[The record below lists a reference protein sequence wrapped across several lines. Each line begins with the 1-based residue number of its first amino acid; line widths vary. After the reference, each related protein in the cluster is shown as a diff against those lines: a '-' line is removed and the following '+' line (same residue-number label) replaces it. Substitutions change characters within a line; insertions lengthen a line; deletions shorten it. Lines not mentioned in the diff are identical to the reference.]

1 MEPGLRGAPPNDG
14 ESGLMTTTT
23 RPAPDVSVLAEHVS
37 DHLSVFVVAENTDA
51 RRPANGG
58 LRLLNY
64 PSDEAC
70 IADGQRLA
78 GLMTHKHDLY
88 GTGFAGG
95 KIVARAA
102 EPEAVKDELIS
113 ITAGLL
119 ESLDGAMITG
129 CDLNTSLEDMERLT
143 ELTPH
148 VLAAVGSPV
157 DASAATA
164 HGTLG
169 AVEAVLESTLA
180 DAKPGRALV
189 HGCGAVGGTVARVL
203 VQHGWTVFT
212 VDLSPDRAGFPG
224 ATPLPQ
230 DCPWWELKLD
240 LLLPCSISGL
250 INAEIASAL
259 RVKSVVPAA
268 NAPFQNTQLA
278 DDLRRR
284 GIRVLPDPLVN
295 AGAVIADSI
304 ERFSPDAWKGAGAE
318 DVYAFVRS
326 EVRQRATEYLN
337 QRDQGLSVGAA
348 LVEVTAER
356 ETDPIGLSFGDEA

>member
-1 MEPGLRGAPPNDG
+1 
-14 ESGLMTTTT
+14 MTTTT
-23 RPAPDVSVLAEHVS
+23 RTKPTVSVLAEHVS

-51 RRPANGG
+51 ARPANGG

-70 IADGQRLA
+70 IADGERLA

-102 EPEAVKDELIS
+102 EPAAVKDELIHV
-113 ITAGLL
+113 TAGLL

-143 ELTPH
+143 ALTPH

-169 AVEAVLESTLA
+169 AVEAVL
-180 DAKPGRALV
+180 DAELSQATPGRALV

-212 VDLSPDRAGFPG
+212 ADLDRSRASFPG
-224 ATPLPQ
+224 ATPLPSN
-230 DCPWWELKLD
+230 CPWWEIKVD
-240 LLLPCSISGL
+240 LLIPCSISGL
-250 INAEIASAL
+250 INADMASAL
-259 RVKSVVPAA
+259 KVAAVVPAA
-268 NAPFQNTQLA
+268 NAPFQQPQIA
-278 DDLRRR
+278 DELRRR
-284 GIRVLPDPLVN
+284 SIRVLPDPLVN

-304 ERFSPDAWKGAGAE
+304 ERFSPDAWEGAGAN
-318 DVYAFVRS
+318 DVYAFVRQ
-326 EVRQRATEYLN
+326 EVRQRAANYLN

-348 LVEVTAER
+348 LVEVAAEP
-356 ETDPIGLSFGDEA
+356 ENDPIGLSFGDAA

>member
-1 MEPGLRGAPPNDG
+1 MGSTTDHTPPV
-14 ESGLMTTTT
+14 T
-23 RPAPDVSVLAEHVS
+23 VLAEHVS
-37 DHLSVFVVAENTDA
+37 DHLSVFVVGEATDA
-51 RRPANGG
+51 KRPANGG

-95 KIVARAA
+95 KIVARASDPA
-102 EPEAVKDELIS
+102 AVKEELIS
-113 ITAGLL
+113 VTAELL

-143 ELTPH
+143 ALTPH

-169 AVEAVLESTLA
+169 AVEAVLGNKLE
-180 DAKPGRALV
+180 DAEPGRALV
-189 HGCGAVGGTVARVL
+189 HGCGAVGGTVARTL
-203 VQHGWTVFT
+203 ADHGWTVFT
-212 VDLSPDRAGFPG
+212 VDLSRERAGFKG
-224 ATPLPQ
+224 ATPLPN
-230 DCPWWELKLD
+230 DCPWWELELD

-250 INAEIASAL
+250 IDASITAAL
-259 RVKSVVPAA
+259 RTKAVVPAA
-268 NAPFQNTQLA
+268 NAPFQDPQLA
-278 DDLRRR
+278 ESLRERD
-284 GIRVLPDPLVN
+284 IPVLPDPLVN

-304 ERFSPDAWKGAGAE
+304 ERFSPEAWKGAGAE
-318 DVYAFVRS
+318 DVYTFVRD
-326 EVRQRATEYLN
+326 EVRQRASKYLN

-348 LVEVTAER
+348 LNEVAAAPRTE
-356 ETDPIGLSFGDEA
+356 PIGLSFGETE

>member
-1 MEPGLRGAPPNDG
+1 
-14 ESGLMTTTT
+14 MTSTHAST
-23 RPAPDVSVLAEHVS
+23 PAVSVLAEHVS
-37 DHLSVFVVAENTDA
+37 EHLSVFVVGEDTDA
-51 RRPANGG
+51 KRPANGG

-64 PSDEAC
+64 PSDAAC

-102 EPEAVKDELIS
+102 DPEAVKDELIS
-113 ITAGLL
+113 VTAELL

-143 ELTPH
+143 ALTPH

-169 AVEAVLESTLA
+169 AVEAVLGHDLA
-180 DAKPGRALV
+180 DAEPGRALV
-189 HGCGAVGGTVARVL
+189 HGCGAVGGTVAL
-203 VQHGWTVFT
+203 TLANHGWTVFT
-212 VDLSPDRAGFPG
+212 VDLSRKRAGFKG
-224 ATPLPQ
+224 ATPLPE
-230 DCPWWELKLD
+230 DCPWWEVNVD

-250 INAEIASAL
+250 LDASMTEAL
-259 RVKSVVPAA
+259 RTKAVVPAA
-268 NAPFQNTQLA
+268 NAPFQDPQLA
-278 DDLRRR
+278 EKLRARN
-284 GIRVLPDPLVN
+284 IPVLPDPLVN

-304 ERFSPDAWKGAGAE
+304 ERFSPDAWRNAQAD
-318 DVYAFVRS
+318 DVYAFVRK
-326 EVRQRATEYLN
+326 EVRSRANDYLTQRHE
-337 QRDQGLSVGAA
+337 GVSVGDALDSVAA
-348 LVEVTAER
+348 HSG
-356 ETDPIGLSFGDEA
+356 TDPIGLSFSDAS

>member
-1 MEPGLRGAPPNDG
+1 MGSATDHTPPV
-14 ESGLMTTTT
+14 T
-23 RPAPDVSVLAEHVS
+23 VLAEHVS
-37 DHLSVFVVAENTDA
+37 DHLSVFVVAEATDA
-51 RRPANGG
+51 KRPANGG

-95 KIVARAA
+95 KIVARASD
-102 EPEAVKDELIS
+102 PEAVKEELIS
-113 ITAGLL
+113 VTAELL

-143 ELTPH
+143 ALTPH

-169 AVEAVLESTLA
+169 AVEAVLGNKLE
-180 DAKPGRALV
+180 DAEPGRALV
-189 HGCGAVGGTVARVL
+189 HGCGAVGGTVARTL
-203 VQHGWTVFT
+203 VDHGWTVFT
-212 VDLSPDRAGFPG
+212 VDLSRERAGFKG
-224 ATPLPQ
+224 ATPLPN
-230 DCPWWELKLD
+230 DCPWWELELD

-250 INAEIASAL
+250 IDASITAAL
-259 RVKSVVPAA
+259 RTKAVVPAA
-268 NAPFQNTQLA
+268 NAPFQDPQLA
-278 DDLRRR
+278 ESLRERD
-284 GIRVLPDPLVN
+284 IPVLPDPLVN

-304 ERFSPDAWKGAGAE
+304 ERFSPEAWKGAGAE
-318 DVYAFVRS
+318 DVYTFVRD
-326 EVRQRATEYLN
+326 EVRQRASKYLN

-348 LVEVTAER
+348 LNQVAAAPRTE
-356 ETDPIGLSFGDEA
+356 PIGLSFGETE

>member
-1 MEPGLRGAPPNDG
+1 MSSVKRTAP
-14 ESGLMTTTT
+14 S
-23 RPAPDVSVLAEHVS
+23 VSVLAEHVS
-37 DHLSVFVVAENTDA
+37 DHLSVFVVGENTDA
-51 RRPANGG
+51 KRPANGG

-70 IADGQRLA
+70 IADGQQLA

-113 ITAGLL
+113 ITAELL

-129 CDLNTSLEDMERLT
+129 CDLNTSLKDMERLT
-143 ELTPH
+143 ALTPH

-169 AVEAVLESTLA
+169 AVEAVLEKHLNEA
-180 DAKPGRALV
+180 RPGRALV
-189 HGCGAVGGTVARVL
+189 HGCGAVGGTVARHL
-203 VQHGWTVFT
+203 VEHGWTVFT
-212 VDLSPDRAGFPG
+212 VDLDREKASFPG
-224 ATPLPQ
+224 ATPIP
-230 DCPWWELKLD
+230 DGCPWWELQFD
-240 LLLPCSISGL
+240 LVLPCSISGL
-250 INAEIASAL
+250 INADMATAL
-259 RVKSVVPAA
+259 RTPAVVPAA
-268 NAPFQNTQLA
+268 NAPFQQPQVA

-284 GIRVLPDPLVN
+284 GVKVLPDPLVN

-304 ERFSPDAWKGAGAE
+304 ERFSPDAWKEAGAK
-318 DVYAFVRS
+318 DVYGFVRD
-326 EVRQRATEYLN
+326 EVRRRASEYLN
-337 QRDQGLSVGAA
+337 RREQGLSVGAA
-348 LVEVTAER
+348 LEDVAATPF
-356 ETDPIGLSFGDEA
+356 TDPIGLSFGDSE

>member
-1 MEPGLRGAPPNDG
+1 MHA
-14 ESGLMTTTT
+14 T
-23 RPAPDVSVLAEHVS
+23 RTAASTISVLAEHVS
-37 DHLSVFVVAENTDA
+37 EHLSVFVVGEVTDA

-95 KIVARAA
+95 KIVARART
-102 EPEAVKDELIS
+102 PEAVKDELIS

-119 ESLDGAMITG
+119 EALGGAMVTG

-143 ELTPH
+143 ALTPH

-169 AVEAVLESTLA
+169 AVEAVLGDDLQNV
-180 DAKPGRALV
+180 KPGRALV
-189 HGCGAVGGTVARVL
+189 HGCGAVGSTVARTL
-203 VQHGWTVFT
+203 VHHGWTVFT
-212 VDLSPDRAGFPG
+212 VDLSRQRAALRG
-224 ATPLPQ
+224 ATPLPTT
-230 DCPWWELKLD
+230 CPWWELDLD

-250 INAEIASAL
+250 IDASMTAAL
-259 RVKSVVPAA
+259 RTKAVVPAA
-268 NAPFQNTQLA
+268 NAPFEDPQLA
-278 DDLRRR
+278 DRLRARQ
-284 GIRVLPDPLVN
+284 IPVLPDPLVN

-304 ERFSPDAWKGAGAE
+304 ERFSPDAWSSANAD
-318 DVYAFVRS
+318 DVYAFVRQ
-326 EVRQRATEYLN
+326 EVRERTTNYLQ
-337 QRDQGLSVGAA
+337 QRDHGVSVGDA
-348 LVEVTAER
+348 LNSVSAGAGTE
-356 ETDPIGLSFGDEA
+356 PIGLSFGGRA

>member
-1 MEPGLRGAPPNDG
+1 MSRLNNAPP
-14 ESGLMTTTT
+14 
-23 RPAPDVSVLAEHVS
+23 AVSVRAEHVS
-37 DHLSVFVVAENTDA
+37 DHLSVFVVAEDTDDS
-51 RRPANGG
+51 RPANGG

-95 KIVARAA
+95 KIVARADD
-102 EPEAVKDELIS
+102 PSAVKAELIS
-113 ITAGLL
+113 ITARLL
-119 ESLDGAMITG
+119 ESLDGSMITG

-143 ELTPH
+143 ALTPH

-169 AVEAVLESTLA
+169 AVEAALEQELK
-180 DAKPGRALV
+180 DASPGRALV
-189 HGCGAVGGTVARVL
+189 HGCGAVGGTVARHL
-203 VQHGWTVFT
+203 VEHGWTVFT
-212 VDLSPDRAGFPG
+212 VDVNRERAGFVG
-224 ATPLPQ
+224 ATPLPL
-230 DCPWWELKLD
+230 DCPWWELRLD

-250 INAEIASAL
+250 ITTEIASAL

-268 NAPFQNTQLA
+268 NAPFQTPQLA

-304 ERFSPDAWKGAGAE
+304 ERFSPEAWKHAGAE

-326 EVRQRATEYLN
+326 EVRQRASDYLN
-337 QRDQGLSVGAA
+337 QREQGLSVGAA
-348 LVEVTAER
+348 LEEVAAER
-356 ETDPIGLSFGDEA
+356 ERDPIGLSFGDGQ

>member
-1 MEPGLRGAPPNDG
+1 MGSTTDHTPPV
-14 ESGLMTTTT
+14 T
-23 RPAPDVSVLAEHVS
+23 VLAEHVS
-37 DHLSVFVVAENTDA
+37 DHLSVFVVGEATDA
-51 RRPANGG
+51 KRPANGG

-95 KIVARAA
+95 KIVARASD
-102 EPEAVKDELIS
+102 PEAVKEELIS
-113 ITAGLL
+113 VTAELL

-143 ELTPH
+143 ALTPH

-169 AVEAVLESTLA
+169 AVEAVLGNKLE
-180 DAKPGRALV
+180 DAEPGRALV
-189 HGCGAVGGTVARVL
+189 HGCGAVGGTVARTL
-203 VQHGWTVFT
+203 VDHGWTVFT
-212 VDLSPDRAGFPG
+212 VDLSRERAGFKG
-224 ATPLPQ
+224 ATPLPN
-230 DCPWWELKLD
+230 DCPWWELELD

-250 INAEIASAL
+250 IDASITAAL
-259 RVKSVVPAA
+259 RTKAVVPAA
-268 NAPFQNTQLA
+268 NAPFQDPQLA
-278 DDLRRR
+278 ESLRERD
-284 GIRVLPDPLVN
+284 IPVLPDPLVN

-304 ERFSPDAWKGAGAE
+304 ERFSPEAWKGAGAE
-318 DVYAFVRS
+318 DVYTFVRD
-326 EVRQRATEYLN
+326 EVRQRASKYLN

-348 LVEVTAER
+348 LNEVAAAPRTE
-356 ETDPIGLSFGDEA
+356 PIGLSFGETE

>member
-1 MEPGLRGAPPNDG
+1 
-14 ESGLMTTTT
+14 MTTTT
-23 RPAPDVSVLAEHVS
+23 RTAPNVSVLAQHVS

-102 EPEAVKDELIS
+102 EPNAVKEELIS
-113 ITAGLL
+113 VTAGLL

-129 CDLNTSLEDMERLT
+129 CDLNTSLEDMERLM

-148 VLAAVGSPV
+148 VLVAVGSPV

-169 AVEAVLESTLA
+169 AVEAVLDSSLA
-180 DAKPGRALV
+180 AEEPGRALV

-212 VDLSPDRAGFPG
+212 VDLSPERAGFPG
-224 ATPLPQ
+224 ATPLPR
-230 DCPWWELKLD
+230 DCPWWDLKLD

-250 INAEIASAL
+250 ITAEIASAL
-259 RVKSVVPAA
+259 CVKSVVPAA
-268 NAPFQNTQLA
+268 NAPFQSPQLA
-278 DDLRRR
+278 NDLRRQ
-284 GIRVLPDPLVN
+284 GMRVLPDPLAN

-304 ERFSPDAWKGAGAE
+304 ERFSPNAWKDAGAE

-326 EVRQRATEYLN
+326 EVRQRASDYLN

-348 LVEVTAER
+348 LVEVTARR
-356 ETDPIGLSFGDEA
+356 ETDPIGLSFGDAA

>member
-1 MEPGLRGAPPNDG
+1 
-14 ESGLMTTTT
+14 MTTKTK
-23 RPAPDVSVLAEHVS
+23 PAPNVSVLAEHIS
-37 DHLSVFVVAENTDA
+37 DHLSVFVVAEDTDA
-51 RRPANGG
+51 QRPANGG

-95 KIVARAA
+95 KIVARAT
-102 EPEAVKDELIS
+102 EPTAVKDELIS
-113 ITAGLL
+113 VTADLL
-119 ESLDGAMITG
+119 QSLGGAMITG

-143 ELTPH
+143 ALTPH

-169 AVEAVLESTLA
+169 ALEAVLEA
-180 DAKPGRALV
+180 DLSDASPGRALV
-189 HGCGAVGGTVARVL
+189 HGCGAVGGTVARTL
-203 VQHGWTVFT
+203 VNHGWTVFT
-212 VDLSPDRAGFPG
+212 VDLSRDRAAIPG
-224 ATPLPQ
+224 ATPLPGS
-230 DCPWWELKLD
+230 CPWWELKLD

-250 INAEIASAL
+250 INAEMAEALQTSA
-259 RVKSVVPAA
+259 VVPAA
-268 NAPFQNTQLA
+268 NAPFQTPQLA
-278 DDLRRR
+278 DGLRRR

-304 ERFSPDAWKGAGAE
+304 ERFSPEAWRDAGAE
-318 DVYAFVRS
+318 DVYAFVRR
-326 EVRQRATEYLN
+326 EVRQRAINFLS
-337 QRDQGLSVGAA
+337 QREQGLSVGAA
-348 LVEVTAER
+348 LVEVAAEPSR
-356 ETDPIGLSFGDEA
+356 DPIGLSFGDSE

>member
-1 MEPGLRGAPPNDG
+1 
-14 ESGLMTTTT
+14 MTTTT
-23 RPAPDVSVLAEHVS
+23 RTAPNVSVLAQHVS

-102 EPEAVKDELIS
+102 EPNAVKEELIS
-113 ITAGLL
+113 VTAGLL

-129 CDLNTSLEDMERLT
+129 CDLNTSLEDMERLM

-169 AVEAVLESTLA
+169 AVEAVLDSSLA
-180 DAKPGRALV
+180 AEEPGRALV

-212 VDLSPDRAGFPG
+212 VDLSPERAGFPG
-224 ATPLPQ
+224 ATPLPR
-230 DCPWWELKLD
+230 DCPWWDLKLD

-250 INAEIASAL
+250 ITAEIASAL
-259 RVKSVVPAA
+259 CVKSVVPAA
-268 NAPFQNTQLA
+268 NAPFQSPQLA
-278 DDLRRR
+278 NDLRRQ
-284 GIRVLPDPLVN
+284 GMRVLPDPLAN

-304 ERFSPDAWKGAGAE
+304 ERFSPNAWKDAGAE

-326 EVRQRATEYLN
+326 EVRQRASDYLN

-348 LVEVTAER
+348 LVEVTARR
-356 ETDPIGLSFGDEA
+356 ETDPIGLSFGDAS

>member
-1 MEPGLRGAPPNDG
+1 MGSTTDHTPPV
-14 ESGLMTTTT
+14 T
-23 RPAPDVSVLAEHVS
+23 VLAEHVS
-37 DHLSVFVVAENTDA
+37 DHLSVFVVGEATDA
-51 RRPANGG
+51 KRPANGG

-95 KIVARAA
+95 KIVARASDPA
-102 EPEAVKDELIS
+102 AVKEELIS
-113 ITAGLL
+113 VTAELL

-143 ELTPH
+143 ALTPH

-169 AVEAVLESTLA
+169 AVEAVLGNKLE
-180 DAKPGRALV
+180 DAEPGRALV
-189 HGCGAVGGTVARVL
+189 HGCGAVGGTVARTL
-203 VQHGWTVFT
+203 VDHGWTVFT
-212 VDLSPDRAGFPG
+212 VDLSRKRAGFKG
-224 ATPLPQ
+224 ATPLPN
-230 DCPWWELKLD
+230 DCPWWELELD

-250 INAEIASAL
+250 IDASITAAL
-259 RVKSVVPAA
+259 RTKAVVPAA
-268 NAPFQNTQLA
+268 NAPFQDPQLA
-278 DDLRRR
+278 ESLRERD
-284 GIRVLPDPLVN
+284 IPVLPDPLVN

-304 ERFSPDAWKGAGAE
+304 ERFSPEAWKGAGAE
-318 DVYAFVRS
+318 DVYTFVRD
-326 EVRQRATEYLN
+326 EVRQRASKYLN

-348 LVEVTAER
+348 LNEVAAAPRTE
-356 ETDPIGLSFGDEA
+356 PIGLSFGETE

>member
-1 MEPGLRGAPPNDG
+1 
-14 ESGLMTTTT
+14 MTTTT
-23 RPAPDVSVLAEHVS
+23 RPTPTVSVLAEHVS
-37 DHLSVFVVAENTDA
+37 EHLSVFVVAEDTDA
-51 RRPANGG
+51 KRPANGG

-70 IADGQRLA
+70 IADGERLA

-95 KIVARAA
+95 KIVARAK
-102 EPEAVKDELIS
+102 EPSAVKDELINV
-113 ITAGLL
+113 TAELL
-119 ESLDGAMITG
+119 QSLDGAMITG

-169 AVEAVLESTLA
+169 AVEAVLEAELK
-180 DAKPGRALV
+180 DATPGRALV
-189 HGCGAVGGTVARVL
+189 HGCGAVGGTVARTL
-203 VQHGWTVFT
+203 VEHGWTVFT
-212 VDLSPDRAGFPG
+212 VDLSLERAGFPG

-230 DCPWWELKLD
+230 GCPWWELKLD

-250 INAEIASAL
+250 INAEMASAL
-259 RVKSVVPAA
+259 RVTSVVPAA
-268 NAPFQNTQLA
+268 NAPFQSPQLA
-278 DDLRRR
+278 DALRQR

-304 ERFSPDAWKGAGAE
+304 ERFSPDAWKDAGAK
-318 DVYAFVRS
+318 DVYAFVRE
-326 EVRQRATEYLN
+326 EVRRRATDYLN

-348 LVEVTAER
+348 LNEVAAAPA
-356 ETDPIGLSFGDEA
+356 TDPIGLSFGDAA